1 MASQPE
7 VLQSCIEEAAKAAK
21 PAMERCIE
29 DAVAA
34 LELAQS
40 QSADAAEREE
50 LFAAYRELL
59 KHKAPWSAQYR
70 ADLLTVF
77 KTQVAAA
84 AAQAASAPAGVSPQ
98 GRGAASTVTATSTL
112 SSTEAFSLMDDAD
125 VSHAIESSR
134 LLQQVLPAVEQSLAE
149 LNTLISAVQG
159 LPNVRP
165 ELNPLRPDVFAQAL
179 QDMIFAVPVDRAIGA
194 LWIRYLAAPL
204 GRELKLV
211 YERLINQLEMANV
224 QGAGYRVLQT
234 PASGGN
240 RSRGNPQTGT
250 GPEGAQ
256 GASRGDDAPPPP
268 PVGYVSDEPLR
279 PSQFADLS
287 DPGVKSDLFHDFL
300 FNGASNAQRGLAP
313 AYYDSIEEELKALKA
328 ARETAQAPLESRA
341 APLSGYQ
348 KMPTVDR
355 PQRVV
360 DERSQLSQQVWGAY
374 GRPRERDIV
383 RTQLKKEARQVGQ
396 VMGLEVVRKLVSH
409 VAQDPRLLAPVRE
422 AIVALEPSL
431 MRLAMVDP
439 LFFSDEDH
447 PGRRL
452 MERVA
457 QRSFSYN
464 DEFSSEFSEFLQPVI
479 RAFNKLNG
487 LDIKNAQPFDAAL
500 ATLAQHWD
508 EQDRL
513 EAKNRD
519 NLLQALHFA
528 EERQTLADEIALE
541 LSRRSDLGDV
551 PALVLD
557 FLFDSW
563 ALAMAHARLTDTR
576 NQVDPE
582 GFGSVVPDLLWS
594 VKRGVTLKR
603 PAKLFEMLP
612 SLLGKL
618 HAGLTLLG
626 QDPRESEVFFDELMK
641 LHRPVLKLRRLKSQ
655 RDAEESGAM
664 PLEPEEAR
672 TTTFITDPTTEP
684 REARSAAPPWLG
696 RDDLD
701 AAGFEDTLPTAP
713 GELAPLEDDTPA
725 VVVAVAESAAAGD
738 PAGTPGTQPAAQQQD
753 VLSPATGP
761 AIAPAEAERLLLGL
775 RAGHWVD
782 LYSKHRWLRAQLIW
796 AGTKGTLF
804 MFVSHGGQ
812 PHSMTRRSCER
823 LIRDRLL
830 RPVDTQGVVGQ
841 ALDALALEA
850 DTPASTPGE
859 VPASADLMSV

>member
-1 MASQPE
+1 
-7 VLQSCIEEAAKAAK
+7 
-21 PAMERCIE
+21 MERCIE

-40 QSADAAEREE
+40 QSASAAERDE
-50 LFAAYRELL
+50 LVTACRELL
-59 KHKAPWSAQYR
+59 KHKTSWSAQYR
-70 ADLLTVF
+70 TDLLAAF

-84 AAQAASAPAGVSPQ
+84 AQAASIPAGVSPQ
-98 GRGAASTVTATSTL
+98 GRSASTSGSAAGAATAPET
-112 SSTEAFSLMDDAD
+112 FSLVDDAD
-125 VSHAIESSR
+125 VTQAIESSR
-134 LLQQVLPAVEQSLAE
+134 LLQQVLPAVEQNLAE

-165 ELNPLRPDVFAQAL
+165 ELNPLRPDIFAQAL
-179 QDMIFAVPVDRAIGA
+179 QDMIFAAPVDRAIST
-194 LWIRYLAAPL
+194 LWLRYLAAPL

-234 PASGGN
+234 PASGGTK
-240 RSRGNPQTGT
+240 SRATP
-250 GPEGAQ
+250 PEGSQA
-256 GASRGDDAPPPP
+256 ASRAEGSPPPP
-268 PVGYVSDEPLR
+268 LGYVSDEPLR

-287 DPGVKSDLFHDFL
+287 DPEVKSDLLHDFL
-300 FNGASNAQRGLAP
+300 FNGASNAQRGLSP

-328 ARETAQAPLESRA
+328 ARETAQAPLTESRA

-348 KMPTVDR
+348 KVPAVDR

-360 DERSQLSQQVWGAY
+360 DERSQLNQQVWGAY

-396 VMGLEVVRKLVSH
+396 VMGLEVVRKLVGH

-487 LDIKNAQPFDAAL
+487 LDIQDAQPFDSAL
-500 ATLAQHWD
+500 AMLAQHWD

-519 NLLQALHFA
+519 NLLQALRFA

-576 NQVDPE
+576 NQIDPE

-594 VKRGVTLKR
+594 VKREVTLKR

-612 SLLGKL
+612 GLLGKL
-618 HAGLTLLG
+618 HAGLALLG
-626 QDPRESEVFFDELMK
+626 QDPRESEVFFEELMK

-664 PLEPEEAR
+664 PLEAEE
-672 TTTFITDPTTEP
+672 TSSPIFIADPATEP
-684 REARSAAPPWLG
+684 REGRSTAPPWLG

-713 GELAPLEDDTPA
+713 GELLPLEDDTPLPVAGPAA
-725 VVVAVAESAAAGD
+725 VGPATGTPDTQPAPQQEVVSAAA
-738 PAGTPGTQPAAQQQD
+738 
-753 VLSPATGP
+753 PATGP
-761 AIAPAEAERLLLGL
+761 TIAPAEAEQMLLGL

-823 LIRDRLL
+823 LIRERLL

-841 ALDALALEA
+841 ALDALAQEA
-850 DTPASTPGE
+850 DAHASTPGD
-859 VPASADLMSV
+859 VPASADLMSA

>member
-21 PAMERCIE
+21 PAMDRCIE

-34 LELAQS
+34 LEVAQS
-40 QSADAAEREE
+40 QSESAAEREE
-50 LFAAYRELL
+50 LAAAWRELL
-59 KHKAPWSAQYR
+59 KNKAGWSAQYR
-70 ADLLTVF
+70 ADLLAAF

-84 AAQAASAPAGVSPQ
+84 AQAAFAPAGVSPQ
-98 GRGAASTVTATSTL
+98 GPGAALTGARTSSFSAL
-112 SSTEAFSLMDDAD
+112 EAFSLVDDAD
-125 VSHAIESSR
+125 VSQAIESSR
-134 LLQQVLPAVEQSLAE
+134 LLQLVLPAVEQSLAE
-149 LNTLISAVQG
+149 LNTLVSATQG
-159 LPNVRP
+159 LPTVRP
-165 ELNPLRPDVFAQAL
+165 ELNPLRPDIFAQAL
-179 QDMIFAVPVDRAIGA
+179 QDMIFAAPVDRAISS

-234 PASGGN
+234 PASGGS
-240 RSRGNPQTGT
+240 RSRGNQQTG
-250 GPEGAQ
+250 GRPEGGQ
-256 GASRGDDAPPPP
+256 GAGRGDESPPPP
-268 PVGYVSDEPLR
+268 PPSVGYVSDEPLR

-287 DPGVKSDLFHDFL
+287 DPEVKSDLFHDFL

-328 ARETAQAPLESRA
+328 ARETAQAPLSESRA

-439 LFFSDEDH
+439 HFFSDEDH

-487 LDIKNAQPFDAAL
+487 RDIKDAQPFDAAL
-500 ATLAQHWD
+500 ATLAQHWE
-508 EQDRL
+508 EQDRF

-528 EERQTLADEIALE
+528 EERQTLADEIALD

-557 FLFDSW
+557 FLFESW

-594 VKRGVTLKR
+594 VKREVTLKR

-618 HAGLTLLG
+618 HAGLALLG
-626 QDPRESEVFFDELMK
+626 QDPRESEVFFQELMK

-664 PLEPEEAR
+664 PLEPEEAPAP
-672 TTTFITDPTTEP
+672 TFITDPTTEP
-684 REARSAAPPWLG
+684 RQARSAAPPWLG

-713 GELAPLEDDTPA
+713 GELAPLDDDTP
-725 VVVAVAESAAAGD
+725 AVAESAATGD
-738 PAGTPGTQPAAQQQD
+738 PAETPGTQPALQQN
-753 VLSPATGP
+753 VPSPAAGP

-850 DTPASTPGE
+850 DTPASAPGE

>member
-7 VLQSCIEEAAKAAK
+7 VLHSCIEEAAKAAK
-21 PAMERCIE
+21 PALERCIE

-40 QSADAAEREE
+40 QSASAAEREE
-50 LFAAYRELL
+50 LMAACRALL
-59 KHKAPWSAQYR
+59 EHKTNWSAQYR
-70 ADLLTVF
+70 ADLLAVF
-77 KTQVAAA
+77 RTQAAE
-84 AAQAASAPAGVSPQ
+84 AAQATLTPAGVSPRSP
-98 GRGAASTVTATSTL
+98 GVAST
-112 SSTEAFSLMDDAD
+112 SSRSSIEAFSLVEDAD
-125 VSHAIESSR
+125 VSLAIESSR
-134 LLQQVLPAVEQSLAE
+134 LLQLVLPAVEQSLAE

-165 ELNPLRPDVFAQAL
+165 ELNPLRPEVFAQAL
-179 QDMIFAVPVDRAIGA
+179 QQMIFAAPVDRAVCT
-194 LWIRYLAAPL
+194 LWIKYLAAPL

-211 YERLINQLEMANV
+211 YERLINQLELANV

-234 PASGGN
+234 PASGGSK
-240 RSRGNPQTGT
+240 SRGNPQTGT
-250 GPEGAQ
+250 GQ
-256 GASRGDDAPPPP
+256 GAGRAEESFRPP

-279 PSQFADLS
+279 PSQFADLT

-300 FNGASNAQRGLAP
+300 FNGASNAQRGLSP

-328 ARETAQAPLESRA
+328 ARETGQAPLTESRA

-348 KMPTVDR
+348 KVPAVDR

-464 DEFSSEFSEFLQPVI
+464 DEFSTEFSEFLQPVI

-487 LDIKNAQPFDAAL
+487 RDIQDAQPFDSAL

-508 EQDRL
+508 EQDQFA
-513 EAKNRD
+513 AKNRD
-519 NLLQALHFA
+519 NLLQALRFA

-557 FLFDSW
+557 FLFESW

-594 VKRGVTLKR
+594 VKREVTLKR

-612 SLLGKL
+612 GLLGKL
-618 HAGLTLLG
+618 HAGLALLG
-626 QDPRESEVFFDELMK
+626 QDPRESETFFAELMK

-664 PLEPEEAR
+664 PLEPEEAPAP
-672 TTTFITDPTTEP
+672 TVITDTSTEP
-684 REARSAAPPWLG
+684 RQARSAAPPWLG

-713 GELAPLEDDTPA
+713 GELAPLEDDA
-725 VVVAVAESAAAGD
+725 SLSMAG
-738 PAGTPGTQPAAQQQD
+738 PAASD
-753 VLSPATGP
+753 EPTETSGAEPASAPEPLAPATGP
-761 AIAPAEAERLLLGL
+761 AIAPTEAERLLRGL
-775 RAGHWVD
+775 QAGHWVD

-850 DTPASTPGE
+850 DASAGTPGD
-859 VPASADLMSV
+859 VSAPADLMSA